1 MLYKYVNTPL
11 WKGITMQLWMRWW
24 EVVLMLRPA
33 CSRLRTFLWL
43 ATSLAAMTV
52 RADLLGVTSYVRSL
66 GLDKTC
72 YDRIL
77 DFFHS
82 DALNLDKLTK
92 LWVRTTLKTLPS
104 LARVNGRLLLVG
116 DGIKVGKS
124 GKKMPAVKRLYQE
137 SESNTKPKY
146 IMGHSCQVVA
156 VIAGAL
162 RGFFA
167 IPLASR
173 IHEGVVFSN
182 RDKHSLLD
190 KMAMLLESLDITE
203 PFYFIADAYYASRK
217 ITRRLLDRGN
227 HLVTRVKSNAVAY
240 YPAETQAKPKG
251 RGRPRKYGEK
261 IRLKS
266 MFDNCESMQTAKSPV
281 YGETDTQIKFA
292 SLDLIWRHAGIT
304 VRFVA
309 VIHPTRGKAILMST
323 DLSLS
328 PLNIINL
335 YGLRFK
341 IEVSFKQALR
351 ILGAYAYHFWM
362 SIMTP
367 IRRSGGNQYL
377 HKKDENYRNAVRRK
391 IDAYHRHMQIGLIA
405 QGLLQYLSSAFP
417 NLVWAKFGSWIRT
430 IRPGICPS
438 ELVTAIAMRNSLPEF
453 IADSSETSILTKFLL
468 ERIDVSR
475 TDGARLVA

>member
-1 MLYKYVNTPL
+1 MEL
-11 WKGITMQLWMRWW
+11 WTKWW
-24 EVVLMLRPA
+24 DFVLLLRPA

-52 RADLLGVTSYVRSL
+52 RTDLLGVTSYVRSL
-66 GLDKTC
+66 GLDESN

-82 DALNLDKLTK
+82 AALNLDKLTK
-92 LWVRTTLKTLPS
+92 LWVRTVLKTIPS
-104 LARVNGRLLLVG
+104 LTRVNGRPVLVG

-146 IMGHSCQVVA
+146 IMGHSCQAVA
-156 VIAGAL
+156 IIAGAL
-162 RGFFA
+162 KGFFA

-182 RDKHSLLD
+182 RDKRTLLD
-190 KMAMLLESLDITE
+190 KMTLLLESLDIPE
-203 PFYFIADAYYASRK
+203 KFYFIADAYYASRK
-217 ITRRLLDRGN
+217 ITRRLLEEGN

-240 YPAETQAKPKG
+240 HPAIPNTKHKG
-251 RGRPRKYGEK
+251 RGRPKKYGEK
-261 IRLKS
+261 IKLKS
-266 MFDNCESMQTAKSPV
+266 LFDDLEYMQTAKSPV
-281 YGETDTQIKFA
+281 YGETNTQVKFA
-292 SLDLIWRHAGIT
+292 SLDLIWQHAGIT

-309 VIHPTRGKAILMST
+309 VMHPSRGKTILMST
-323 DLSLS
+323 DLSLA
-328 PLNIINL
+328 PLDIIRL

-341 IEVSFKQALR
+341 IEVSFKGALKT
-351 ILGAYAYHFWM
+351 IGAYAYHFWM
-362 SIMTP
+362 QLMTP
-367 IRRSGGNQYL
+367 IRRNCGDQYL
-377 HKKDENYRNAVRRK
+377 HKKDENYRNAIRRK
-391 IDAYHRHMQIGLIA
+391 IEAYHRHMQIGLIA
-405 QGLLQYLSSAFP
+405 QGLLQYISCAFP

-438 ELVTAIAMRNSLPEF
+438 ELVTTIAMKNTLHEF
-453 IADSSETSILTKFLL
+453 LAVSSYPSILIKFLR
-468 ERIDVSR
+468 ERIDVSK

>member
-1 MLYKYVNTPL
+1 MEL
-11 WKGITMQLWMRWW
+11 WILWW
-24 EVVLMLRPA
+24 EAVLMLRPA
-33 CSRLRTFLWL
+33 CARLRTFLWL
-43 ATSLAAMTV
+43 AATLAAMTV

-82 DALNLDKLTK
+82 AALNLDKLTK
-92 LWVRTTLKTLPS
+92 LWVQALLKIHPS
-104 LARVNGRLLLVG
+104 LARTNGRLLLVG

-124 GKKMPAVKRLYQE
+124 GKKMPAVKCLHQE
-137 SESNTKPKY
+137 SESNNKPQY

-156 VIAGAL
+156 VIAQAL

-167 IPLASR
+167 IPLVGR

-182 RDKHSLLD
+182 RDKRTLLD
-190 KMAMLLESLDITE
+190 KMALLIESLEINE
-203 PFYFIADAYYASRK
+203 LFYFIADAYYASRK
-217 ITRRLLDRGN
+217 ITRRLLDGGN

-240 YPAETQAKPKG
+240 YPAETPAKPKG
-251 RGRPRKYGEK
+251 RGRPRKYGKK

-266 MFDNCESMQTAKSPV
+266 LFDEADAMQTAQSPV

-309 VIHPTRGKAILMST
+309 AVHPTRGKFILMST
-323 DLSLS
+323 DLALD
-328 PLNIINL
+328 PLDIIRL

-351 ILGAYAYHFWM
+351 IIGAYAYHFWM
-362 SIMTP
+362 QAMTP
-367 IRRSGGNQYL
+367 IRIWSGDQYL
-377 HKKDENYRNAVRRK
+377 HKKDDKYRNAVRRK
-391 IDAYHRHMQIGLIA
+391 IDAYHRHIQIGLIA
-405 QGLLQYLSSAFP
+405 QGLLQYISSAFP
-417 NLVWAKFGSWIRT
+417 KLVWAKFGSWIRT
-430 IRPGICPS
+430 VRPGICPS
-438 ELVTAIAMRNSLPEF
+438 ELVTAIAMKNTLPEF
-453 IADSSETSILTKFLL
+453 IADSSYASILKIFLR
-468 ERIDVSR
+468 ERIDVSK
-475 TDGARLVA
+475 TEGARLIA